1 MGYID
6 CAEYRASVERHFE
19 NLKRP
24 VETAVKIA
32 VEINPLITVYL
43 YGSMARKIRKI
54 MRAGVK
60 IFQLDSDGD
69 IMIELSKSAAATSE
83 ESYRFRQ
90 ALQWEYKNVANSVL
104 GSDWGMIDT
113 FPDPLG
119 VKIMWQ
125 YNVVANEENI
135 PLYRVRQFIY
145 PKNW

>member
-54 MRAGVK
+54 MRPGVK

-69 IMIELSKSAAATSE
+69 IMIELSKSAAEPVRRVTG
-83 ESYRFRQ
+83 
-90 ALQWEYKNVANSVL
+90 L
-104 GSDWGMIDT
+104 GKPCNGNIKMSPIVFW
-113 FPDPLG
+113 
-119 VKIMWQ
+119 
-125 YNVVANEENI
+125 VVI
-135 PLYRVRQFIY
+135 GDDRYFS
-145 PKNW
+145 